1 MIAEIWEWHDIDIKE
16 GRETSSQVIRRVLK
30 QNFKL
35 VKRAEYYYS
44 NSIDGREDEGT
55 DVRLQALETSKP
67 EQTLVQRHVCIVPHL
82 NDMKCRSVQ
91 ADWLIDLHL
100 NPVQSHPHV
109 NYL

>member
-1 MIAEIWEWHDIDIKE
+1 M
-16 GRETSSQVIRRVLK
+16 IRRVLK

-35 VKRAEYYYS
+35 VKRAEYYYA

-67 EQTLVQRHVCIVPHL
+67 EQTLVQRHVCIV
-82 NDMKCRSVQ
+82 DMECRSVQ